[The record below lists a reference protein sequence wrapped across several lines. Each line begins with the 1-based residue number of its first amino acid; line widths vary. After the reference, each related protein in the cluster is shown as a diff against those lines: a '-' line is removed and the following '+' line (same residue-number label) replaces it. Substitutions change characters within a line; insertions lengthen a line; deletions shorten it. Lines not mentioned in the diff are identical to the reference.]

1 MGSDVHIQAG
11 TATAHFGVV
20 AGRPV
25 VMHGIAW
32 LAEGYRRALA
42 RFREASERNDRSPIE
57 TFVPV
62 FEALNWAASAEEGLR
77 VRLGA
82 DTRSAPFRGL
92 RFVRNR
98 VHHQWADAIRVEE
111 YQVESWVGPIG
122 ISGMTFDWFWKPV
135 ENLPDAE
142 RTDTSGETA
151 YVNDLAD
158 KPVRDA
164 LNAVEAFLA
173 HHRL

>member
-1 MGSDVHIQAG
+1 M
-11 TATAHFGVV
+11 
-20 AGRPV
+20 
-25 VMHGIAW
+25 
-32 LAEGYRRALA
+32 
-42 RFREASERNDRSPIE
+42 
-57 TFVPV
+57 
-62 FEALNWAASAEEGLR
+62 
-77 VRLGA
+77 
-82 DTRSAPFRGL
+82 
-92 RFVRNR
+92 
-98 VHHQWADAIRVEE
+98 
-111 YQVESWVGPIG
+111 ESWVGPIG